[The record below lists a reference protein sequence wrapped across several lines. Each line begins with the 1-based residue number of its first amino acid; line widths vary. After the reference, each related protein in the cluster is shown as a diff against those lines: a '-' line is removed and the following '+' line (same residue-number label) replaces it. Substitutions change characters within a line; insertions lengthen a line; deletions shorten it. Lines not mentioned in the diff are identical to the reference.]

1 MGPGGSMPV
10 KAEFRFT
17 GAEADNGLI
26 EFYDVA
32 QALIGFERSLAIT
45 VHAVINGEVI
55 TQAPSLRGAR
65 LLVEP
70 PETGSWKI
78 IAAIVGT
85 VWAAGQASH
94 DSVVGHLM
102 FSAYDYVV
110 SSSLGVHVDFDK
122 SLGQLI
128 EEAKSKNVSLPKL
141 TESRLDSVVEKCE
154 VAIRDMHRPIVKSES
169 AYQAQVNFLLPDG
182 VKPIRAVLDH
192 ETFGYISHTEEMPET
207 LEVSGFVTS
216 YNVNTYKGRIFTIE
230 DERPIPFELTEEGQN
245 FSNINLV
252 TSSLRS
258 NALARS
264 KGDGKIYMLAR
275 KLVSPSGVIKKYIVF
290 SVAEASAIK
299 LIV

>member
-1 MGPGGSMPV
+1 MPV

-17 GAEADNGLI
+17 GAEADRGLI

-45 VHAVINGEVI
+45 THAVINGEVI
-55 TQAPSLRGAR
+55 TQAPSLKGAR

-78 IAAIVGT
+78 VAAIVGS

-122 SLGQLI
+122 SIGQLI
-128 EEAKSKNVSLPKL
+128 EEAKNKNVGFPKL

-154 VAIRDMHRPIVKSES
+154 VAIRDMHRPIIKSES
-169 AYQAQVNFLLPDG
+169 AYNAHVNFLLPDG
-182 VKPIRAVLDH
+182 IKPIQAVLDH
-192 ETFGYISHTEEMPET
+192 ETYGYISKTEEMPEAI
-207 LEVSGFVTS
+207 EVSGFVTS
-216 YNVNTYKGRIFTIE
+216 YNVNTYKGRIFTVE
-230 DERPIPFELTEEGQN
+230 DERPIPFEITEEGQN
-245 FSNINLV
+245 LNNIGLV
-252 TSSLRS
+252 ASSLRS
-258 NALARS
+258 SALARS
-264 KGDGKIYMLAR
+264 KGEGKVYMLAR

-290 SVAEASAIK
+290 SVSEASSIK
-299 LIV
+299 FII